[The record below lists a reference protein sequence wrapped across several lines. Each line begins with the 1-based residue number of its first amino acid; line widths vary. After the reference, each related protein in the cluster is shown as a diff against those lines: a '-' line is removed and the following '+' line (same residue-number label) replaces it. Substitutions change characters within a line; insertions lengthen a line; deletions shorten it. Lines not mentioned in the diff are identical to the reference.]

1 MARLVELVSTGFQGT
16 QHTWVTGRY
25 IFGVA
30 VTRGGDH
37 GQTVLAVLVD

>member
-1 MARLVELVSTGFQGT
+1 VTREANMARLVVEAQGT
-16 QHTWVTGRY
+16 
-25 IFGVA
+25 